1 MKKSLTLLTLS
12 LTSLLPLN
20 NANAYQDLNVT
31 LDGVTYNLISHTN
44 NWWLPGGET
53 EVGDLATPGYDPSSL
68 TESPEIR
75 GGSLP
80 EGFTAGTPGTS
91 LNIYPSSMS
100 TPSGNAFIATIYATN
115 GDRYQ
120 LRYNRSSDAT
130 GTLDGLNLVQ
140 ARKRVGGVWSNI
152 STNGSTLIFPST
164 LNFRDHIADANVKNF
179 FEYALGV
186 EFQPANLFSSAP
198 TYYTP
203 PAPPSPIASGGVTEQ
218 AQQLNTGLSFQNGQW
233 VPEE

>member
-1 MKKSLTLLTLS
+1 
-12 LTSLLPLN
+12 
-20 NANAYQDLNVT
+20 
-31 LDGVTYNLISHTN
+31 
-44 NWWLPGGET
+44 
-53 EVGDLATPGYDPSSL
+53 
-68 TESPEIR
+68 
-75 GGSLP
+75 
-80 EGFTAGTPGTS
+80 
-91 LNIYPSSMS
+91 MS

-164 LNFRDHIADANVKNF
+164 LNFSDHIANQNVKDF
-179 FEYALGV
+179 FEYGLGI
-186 EFQPANLFSSAP
+186 EGQRASLFSSAP

-203 PAPPSPIASGGVTEQ
+203 PAPPSPEDGGASGGVISEQ
-218 AQQLNTGLSFQNGQW
+218 AQQLNIGLSFRNGQW